1 MTDSI
6 QPSSSLD
13 LSEFIGTHF
22 VYTYD
27 NGWKYEWY
35 ARNNNTCDYRI
46 HQGLVGGRWV
56 TNQKMNAV
64 QFAPGIYKVDW
75 HEPTGTCVSLLF
87 DLKGSLS
94 TERFSFLNGLQEKV
108 NIRKKRYAIRMILL
122 KICISFVTKVQPI
135 PMSSFPNLPK

>member
-1 MTDSI
+1 MVSDSVK
-6 QPSSSLD
+6 D
-13 LSEFIGTHF
+13 LSSDLTEFVGTHF
-22 VYTYD
+22 VYTYA

-64 QFAPGIYKVDW
+64 QFAPGIFKVDW

-87 DLKGSLS
+87 DWICPYISRRVFSL
-94 TERFSFLNGLQEKV
+94 TV
-108 NIRKKRYAIRMILL
+108 AITF
-122 KICISFVTKVQPI
+122 CAYI
-135 PMSSFPNLPK
+135 PVVSDIPARCADDVRCND